1 MSPEELA
8 ERHPRLFHVTEPG
21 AWPSI
26 ARFGL
31 LSTRRLLDLFAVG
44 AERRAHL
51 ATRRRPEAVALE
63 HPQYGQV
70 VLNDQRSLSESA
82 LRRCLDDGLEP
93 ADWIGML
100 NDQVFFWADEAGLDW
115 ADEAGLDR
123 LLTARMNRERPRE
136 ILVVDTLSLARAHL
150 GRVEISPINS
160 GATLRRPARRGLG
173 TFTPLGAMSFDT
185 WRRKRGQ
192 RDAILEVVIREGVP
206 DIEQHVK
213 DVRDSRS
220 DQGRR

>member
-31 LSTRRLLDLFAVG
+31 LSTRRLLDLFVVG
-44 AERRAHL
+44 AEWRAHL
-51 ATRRRPEAVALE
+51 VTRRRPEAVALE

-70 VLNDQRSLSESA
+70 VLNDQRPLSESA

-100 NDQVFFWADEAGLDW
+100 NDRVFFW

-123 LLTARMNRERPRE
+123 LLTARMNRERPRA

-192 RDAILEVVIREGVP
+192 RDAILEVVIRDAVP

-220 DQGRR
+220 GQGRR